1 MIMEEKMNNNIFN
14 NEKFQ
19 YLVNILVD
27 EALQVL
33 ESYKNGSFG
42 GTGIECAI
50 LADPRLAIDD
60 YVFSHKG
67 KDIAKNITKK
77 LKDLKAKGDKDSQYL
92 RALGDPGKMFRIKLL
107 RDDEIFVIN
116 KKILRHKIAILMR
129 FPCSSAGENLR
140 AKIINFDIIK
150 KRIEIYVKLGKL
162 KKFQSKMLLDIYR
175 NTPNSVFIY
184 SGSTRVKGLLGGMD
198 NDTDGC
204 MLMVGKDLKIFEGR
218 ISRSV
223 DIPDELGKNIN
234 IKFANISELMTSVYL
249 ASLAT
254 GNTVVG
260 VFCVYNSC
268 ASTVL
273 QNLNNKKIIKKL
285 QDNIDEEY
293 GKEHGNAQYIRRYD
307 DISDLSMDQV
317 MNKKIEQMTLDFVG
331 SDRSEQSIK
340 NYLLDCLA
348 VAPAVIGMIID
359 SAKTGLTVFD
369 PLCFLLKDVEQ
380 ARRNYTPTIIWN
392 EQIAQFEVV
401 EHKVFNKEEKVK

>member
-1 MIMEEKMNNNIFN
+1 MNNSIFN

-116 KKILRHKIAILMR
+116 KKILRHKITILMR

-204 MLMVGKDLKIFEGR
+204 MLMVGEDLKIFEGR

-293 GKEHGNAQYIRRYD
+293 GKEHGNAQYIRQYD

>member
-1 MIMEEKMNNNIFN
+1 MNNNIFN

-33 ESYKNGSFG
+33 ESYKSGSFG

-116 KKILRHKIAILMR
+116 KKILRHKITILMR

-204 MLMVGKDLKIFEGR
+204 MLMVGEDLKIFEGR

-234 IKFANISELMTSVYL
+234 IKFANISELMTNVYL

-285 QDNIDEEY
+285 QNNIDEEY

-317 MNKKIEQMTLDFVG
+317 MNKKIEKMTLDFVG

>member
-1 MIMEEKMNNNIFN
+1 MNILENV
-14 NEKFQ
+14 KFQ

-33 ESYKNGSFG
+33 ESYKKGSFG

-50 LADPRLAIDD
+50 LADPRLAVDNYI
-60 YVFSHKG
+60 YSHKG

-77 LKDLKAKGDKDSQYL
+77 LKNLKAKGDKNSQYL
-92 RALGDPGKMFRIKLL
+92 RALGDPGKMFGIKLL
-107 RDDEIFVIN
+107 RDDEIFTMN
-116 KKILRHKIAILMR
+116 KKTLRYKIAILMR
-129 FPCSSAGENLR
+129 FPCSSNGENLR
-140 AKIINFDIIK
+140 ARVINFNTIK
-150 KRIEIYVKLGKL
+150 KRIEIYVKLKKL
-162 KKFQSKMLLDIYR
+162 KEFQAKMLLDIFM
-175 NTPNSVFIY
+175 NAPKSIFIY
-184 SGSTRVKGLLGGMD
+184 SGSTKVKGLLGGMD

-204 MLMVGKDLKIFEGR
+204 MVMVGEDLKIFEGR

-223 DIPDELGKNIN
+223 DIPDELGKNIS
-234 IKFANISELMTSVYL
+234 ITFADISELMTGVYL

-254 GNTVVG
+254 GNTAVS

-273 QNLNNKKIIKKL
+273 QNLNSEKVIKKL
-285 QDNIDEEY
+285 QNNIAEEY
-293 GKEHGNAQYIRRYD
+293 GKEHGNAPYVRRFD
-307 DISDLSMDQV
+307 DSSDLTMDKV
-317 MNKKIEQMTLDFVG
+317 MNDRVKEMTLDFVG
-331 SDRSEQSIK
+331 SDRSKESIK

-369 PLCFLLKDVEQ
+369 PLCFLLKDIEQ
-380 ARRNYTPTIIWN
+380 ARRNYTPTVVWN

-401 EHKVFNKEEKVK
+401 EHKVFNKEEK

>member
-1 MIMEEKMNNNIFN
+1 MNNNIFN

-184 SGSTRVKGLLGGMD
+184 SGSTWVKGLLGGMD

-204 MLMVGKDLKIFEGR
+204 MLMVGEDLKIFEGR

-254 GNTVVG
+254 GNTVVS

-285 QDNIDEEY
+285 QNNIDEEY

-369 PLCFLLKDVEQ
+369 PLCFLLKDIEQ

-392 EQIAQFEVV
+392 EQIAQFEIV

>member
-1 MIMEEKMNNNIFN
+1 MNNNIFN

-204 MLMVGKDLKIFEGR
+204 MLMVGEDLKIFEGR

-285 QDNIDEEY
+285 QNNIDEEY
-293 GKEHGNAQYIRRYD
+293 GKEHGNAQYIRLYD

-369 PLCFLLKDVEQ
+369 PLCFLLKDIEQ

-392 EQIAQFEVV
+392 EQIAQFEIV

>member
-1 MIMEEKMNNNIFN
+1 MIMEEKMNNSIFN

-116 KKILRHKIAILMR
+116 KKILRHKITILMR

-204 MLMVGKDLKIFEGR
+204 MLMVGEDLKIFEGR

>member
-1 MIMEEKMNNNIFN
+1 MNSILS

-19 YLVNILVD
+19 YIVNILVD

-33 ESYKNGSFG
+33 ESYKRGSFG

-50 LADPRLAIDD
+50 LADPRLAMND
-60 YVFSHKG
+60 YIFSHKG

-77 LKDLKAKGDKDSQYL
+77 LKDLKAKGDKNSQYL
-92 RALGDPGKMFRIKLL
+92 RALGDPGKMFGIKLL
-107 RDDEIFVIN
+107 RDDEIFTMN
-116 KKILRHKIAILMR
+116 KKTLRYKIAILMR
-129 FPCSSAGENLR
+129 FPCSSNGENLR
-140 AKIINFDIIK
+140 AKVINFNTIK
-150 KRIEIYVKLGKL
+150 KRIEIYVKLKKL
-162 KKFQSKMLLDIYR
+162 KEFQAKMLLDIFM
-175 NTPNSVFIY
+175 NTPKSIFIY
-184 SGSTRVKGLLGGMD
+184 SGSTKVKGLLGGMD

-204 MLMVGKDLKIFEGR
+204 MVMIGEDLKIFEGR

-223 DIPDELGKNIN
+223 DIPDELGKNIS
-234 IKFANISELMTSVYL
+234 ITFADISELMTGVYL

-254 GNTVVG
+254 GNTAVG

-273 QNLNNKKIIKKL
+273 QNLNSKKVIKKL
-285 QDNIDEEY
+285 QNNITEEY
-293 GKEHGNAQYIRRYD
+293 GKEHGNVPYVRRFD
-307 DISDLSMDQV
+307 DNSDLTMDKV
-317 MNKKIEQMTLDFVG
+317 MNDRIKEMTLDFVG
-331 SDRSEQSIK
+331 SDRSKESIK

-369 PLCFLLKDVEQ
+369 PLYFLLKDIEQ
-380 ARRNYTPTIIWN
+380 ARRNYTPTVVWN

-401 EHKVFNKEEKVK
+401 EHKVFNKEEK

>member
-1 MIMEEKMNNNIFN
+1 MNILENV
-14 NEKFQ
+14 KFQ

-33 ESYKNGSFG
+33 ESYKKGSFG

-50 LADPRLAIDD
+50 LADPRLAVDNYI
-60 YVFSHKG
+60 YSYKG

-77 LKDLKAKGDKDSQYL
+77 LKDLKAKGDKNSQYL
-92 RALGDPGKMFRIKLL
+92 RALGDPGKMFGIKLL
-107 RDDEIFVIN
+107 RDDEIFTMN
-116 KKILRHKIAILMR
+116 KKTLRYKIAILMR
-129 FPCSSAGENLR
+129 FPCSSNGENLR
-140 AKIINFDIIK
+140 AKVINFNTIK
-150 KRIEIYVKLGKL
+150 KRIEIYVKLKKL
-162 KKFQSKMLLDIYR
+162 KEFQAKMLLDIFM
-175 NTPNSVFIY
+175 NAPKSIFIY
-184 SGSTRVKGLLGGMD
+184 SGSTKVKGLLGGMD

-204 MLMVGKDLKIFEGR
+204 MVMIGEDLKIFEGR

-223 DIPDELGKNIN
+223 DIPDELGKNIS
-234 IKFANISELMTSVYL
+234 ITFADISELMTGVYL

-254 GNTVVG
+254 GNTAVG

-273 QNLNNKKIIKKL
+273 QNLNSEKVIKKL
-285 QDNIDEEY
+285 QNNIAEEY
-293 GKEHGNAQYIRRYD
+293 GKEHGNAPYVRRFD
-307 DISDLSMDQV
+307 DSSDLTMDKV
-317 MNKKIEQMTLDFVG
+317 MNDRIKEMTLDFVG
-331 SDRSEQSIK
+331 SDRSKESIK

-369 PLCFLLKDVEQ
+369 PLCFLLKDIEQ
-380 ARRNYTPTIIWN
+380 ARRNYTPTVVWN

-401 EHKVFNKEEKVK
+401 EHKVFNKKE

>member
-1 MIMEEKMNNNIFN
+1 MNILENI
-14 NEKFQ
+14 KFQ

-33 ESYKNGSFG
+33 ESYKKGSFG

-50 LADPRLAIDD
+50 LADPRLAMND
-60 YVFSHKG
+60 YIFSHKG

-77 LKDLKAKGDKDSQYL
+77 LKDLKAKGDKNSQYL
-92 RALGDPGKMFRIKLL
+92 RALGDPGKIFGIKLL
-107 RDDEIFVIN
+107 RDDEIFTIN
-116 KKILRHKIAILMR
+116 KKTLRYKIAILMR
-129 FPCSSAGENLR
+129 FPCSSNGENLR
-140 AKIINFDIIK
+140 AKVINFNTIK
-150 KRIEIYVKLGKL
+150 KRIEIYIKL
-162 KKFQSKMLLDIYR
+162 KKLKEFQAKMLLDIFM
-175 NTPNSVFIY
+175 NAPKSIFIY
-184 SGSTRVKGLLGGMD
+184 SGSTKVKGLLGGMD

-204 MLMVGKDLKIFEGR
+204 MVMVGEDLKIFEGR

-223 DIPDELGKNIN
+223 DIPDELGKNIS
-234 IKFANISELMTSVYL
+234 ITFADISELMTGVYL

-254 GNTVVG
+254 GNTAVG

-273 QNLNNKKIIKKL
+273 QNLNSKKVVKKL
-285 QDNIDEEY
+285 QNNIAEEY
-293 GKEHGNAQYIRRYD
+293 GKEHGNAPYVRRFD
-307 DISDLSMDQV
+307 DSSDLIMDKV
-317 MNKKIEQMTLDFVG
+317 MNDRIKEMTLDFVG
-331 SDRSEQSIK
+331 SDRSKESIK

-369 PLCFLLKDVEQ
+369 PLCFLLKDIEQ
-380 ARRNYTPTIIWN
+380 ARRNYTSTVVWN

-401 EHKVFNKEEKVK
+401 EHKVFNKEE

>member
-1 MIMEEKMNNNIFN
+1 MNSILS

-19 YLVNILVD
+19 YIVNILVD

-33 ESYKNGSFG
+33 ESYKRGSFG

-50 LADPRLAIDD
+50 LADPRLAMND
-60 YVFSHKG
+60 YIFSHKG

-77 LKDLKAKGDKDSQYL
+77 LKDLKAKGDNNSQYL
-92 RALGDPGKMFRIKLL
+92 RALGDPGKMFGIKLL
-107 RDDEIFVIN
+107 RDDEIFTMN
-116 KKILRHKIAILMR
+116 KKTLRYKIAILMR
-129 FPCSSAGENLR
+129 FPCSSNGENLR
-140 AKIINFDIIK
+140 AKVINFNTIK
-150 KRIEIYVKLGKL
+150 KRIEIYVKLKKL
-162 KKFQSKMLLDIYR
+162 KEFQAKMLLDIFM
-175 NTPNSVFIY
+175 NAPKSIFIY
-184 SGSTRVKGLLGGMD
+184 SGSIKVKGLLGGMD

-204 MLMVGKDLKIFEGR
+204 MVMIGEDLKIFEGR

-223 DIPDELGKNIN
+223 DIPDELGKNIS
-234 IKFANISELMTSVYL
+234 ITFADISELMTGVYL

-254 GNTVVG
+254 GNTAVG

-273 QNLNNKKIIKKL
+273 QNLNSKKVIKKL
-285 QDNIDEEY
+285 QNNIAEEY
-293 GKEHGNAQYIRRYD
+293 GKEHGNAPYVSRFD
-307 DISDLSMDQV
+307 DNSDLTMDKV
-317 MNKKIEQMTLDFVG
+317 MNDRIKEMTLDFVG
-331 SDRSEQSIK
+331 SDRSKESIK

-369 PLCFLLKDVEQ
+369 PLCFLLKDIEQ
-380 ARRNYTPTIIWN
+380 ARRNYTPTVVWN

-401 EHKVFNKEEKVK
+401 EHKVFNKEEK

>member
-1 MIMEEKMNNNIFN
+1 MIMEEKMNNSIFN

-116 KKILRHKIAILMR
+116 KKILRHKITILMR

-204 MLMVGKDLKIFEGR
+204 MLMVGEDLKIFEGR

-293 GKEHGNAQYIRRYD
+293 EKEHGNAQYIRRYD

>member
-1 MIMEEKMNNNIFN
+1 MNNNIFN

-204 MLMVGKDLKIFEGR
+204 MLMVGEDLKIFEGR

-285 QDNIDEEY
+285 KNNIDEEY

-369 PLCFLLKDVEQ
+369 PLCFLLKDIEQ

-392 EQIAQFEVV
+392 EQIAQFEIV

>member
-1 MIMEEKMNNNIFN
+1 MNNSIFN

-67 KDIAKNITKK
+67 KDIAKNVTKK

-116 KKILRHKIAILMR
+116 KKILRHKITILMR

-204 MLMVGKDLKIFEGR
+204 MLMVGEDLKIFEGR

-369 PLCFLLKDVEQ
+369 PLCFLLKDIEQ

>member
-1 MIMEEKMNNNIFN
+1 MNSILS

-19 YLVNILVD
+19 YIVNILVD

-33 ESYKNGSFG
+33 KSYKRGSFG

-50 LADPRLAIDD
+50 LADPRLAMND
-60 YVFSHKG
+60 YIFSHKG

-77 LKDLKAKGDKDSQYL
+77 LKDLKAKGDKNSQYL
-92 RALGDPGKMFRIKLL
+92 RALGDPGKMFGIKLL
-107 RDDEIFVIN
+107 RDDEIFTMN
-116 KKILRHKIAILMR
+116 KKTLRYKIAILMR
-129 FPCSSAGENLR
+129 FPCSSNGENLR
-140 AKIINFDIIK
+140 AKVINFNTIK
-150 KRIEIYVKLGKL
+150 KRIEIYVKLKKL
-162 KKFQSKMLLDIYR
+162 KEFQAKMLLDIFM
-175 NTPNSVFIY
+175 NAPKSIFIY
-184 SGSTRVKGLLGGMD
+184 SGSTKVKGLLGGMD

-204 MLMVGKDLKIFEGR
+204 MVMIGEDLKIFEGR

-223 DIPDELGKNIN
+223 DIPDELGKNIS
-234 IKFANISELMTSVYL
+234 ITFADISELMTGVYL

-254 GNTVVG
+254 GNTAVG

-273 QNLNNKKIIKKL
+273 QNLNSKKVIKKL
-285 QDNIDEEY
+285 QNNIAEEY
-293 GKEHGNAQYIRRYD
+293 GKEHGNAPYVRRFD
-307 DISDLSMDQV
+307 DNSDLTMDKV
-317 MNKKIEQMTLDFVG
+317 MNDRIKEMTLDFVG
-331 SDRSEQSIK
+331 SDRSKESIK

-369 PLCFLLKDVEQ
+369 PLCFLLKDIEQ
-380 ARRNYTPTIIWN
+380 ARRNYTPTVVWN

-401 EHKVFNKEEKVK
+401 EHKVFNKEEK

>member
-1 MIMEEKMNNNIFN
+1 MNNSIFN

-77 LKDLKAKGDKDSQYL
+77 LKNLKAKGDKDSQYL
-92 RALGDPGKMFRIKLL
+92 RALGDPGNMFGIKLL
-107 RDDEIFVIN
+107 RDDEIFVTN
-116 KKILRHKIAILMR
+116 KKTLRHKIAILMR

-140 AKIINFDIIK
+140 AKIINFNTIK

-162 KKFQSKMLLDIYR
+162 RKFQAKMLLDIYR

-184 SGSTRVKGLLGGMD
+184 SGSTKVKGLLGGMD

-204 MLMVGKDLKIFEGR
+204 MIMVGEDLKIFEGR

-234 IKFANISELMTSVYL
+234 IKFADISELMTEVYL

-254 GNTVVG
+254 GNTAVG

-273 QNLNNKKIIKKL
+273 QNLNNKKVIKKL
-285 QDNIDEEY
+285 QDNIAEEY
-293 GKEHGNAQYIRRYD
+293 GKEHGNAPYIRRYD
-307 DISDLSMDQV
+307 DITDLSMDQV

>member
-1 MIMEEKMNNNIFN
+1 MIMEEKMNNSIFN

-116 KKILRHKIAILMR
+116 KKILRHKITILMR

-204 MLMVGKDLKIFEGR
+204 MLMVGEDLKIFEGR

-223 DIPDELGKNIN
+223 NIPDELGKNIN

>member
-1 MIMEEKMNNNIFN
+1 MNSILS

-19 YLVNILVD
+19 YIVNILVD

-33 ESYKNGSFG
+33 ESYKRGSFG

-50 LADPRLAIDD
+50 LADSRLAMND
-60 YVFSHKG
+60 YIFSHKG

-77 LKDLKAKGDKDSQYL
+77 LKDLKAKGDKNSQYL
-92 RALGDPGKMFRIKLL
+92 RALGDPGKMFGIKLL
-107 RDDEIFVIN
+107 RDDEIFTMN
-116 KKILRHKIAILMR
+116 KKTLRYKITILMR
-129 FPCSSAGENLR
+129 FPCSSNGENLR
-140 AKIINFDIIK
+140 AKVINFNTIK
-150 KRIEIYVKLGKL
+150 KRIEIYVKLKKL
-162 KKFQSKMLLDIYR
+162 KEFQAKMLLDIFM
-175 NTPNSVFIY
+175 NAPKSIFIY
-184 SGSTRVKGLLGGMD
+184 SGSTKVKGLLGGMD

-204 MLMVGKDLKIFEGR
+204 MVMIGEDLKIFEGR

-223 DIPDELGKNIN
+223 DIPDELGKNIS
-234 IKFANISELMTSVYL
+234 ITFADISELMTGVYL

-254 GNTVVG
+254 GNTAVG

-273 QNLNNKKIIKKL
+273 QNLNSKKVIKKL
-285 QDNIDEEY
+285 QNNIAEEY
-293 GKEHGNAQYIRRYD
+293 GKEHGNAPYVRRFD
-307 DISDLSMDQV
+307 DNSDLTMDKV
-317 MNKKIEQMTLDFVG
+317 MNDRIKEMTLDFVG
-331 SDRSEQSIK
+331 SDRSKESIK

-369 PLCFLLKDVEQ
+369 PLCFLLKDIEQ
-380 ARRNYTPTIIWN
+380 ARRNYTPTVVWN

-401 EHKVFNKEEKVK
+401 EHKVFNKEEK

>member
-1 MIMEEKMNNNIFN
+1 MNILENV
-14 NEKFQ
+14 KFQ

-33 ESYKNGSFG
+33 EFYKRGSFG

-50 LADPRLAIDD
+50 LADPRLAMND
-60 YVFSHKG
+60 YIFSHKG

-77 LKDLKAKGDKDSQYL
+77 LKDLKTKGDKNSQYL
-92 RALGDPGKMFRIKLL
+92 RALGDPGKMFGIKLL
-107 RDDEIFVIN
+107 RDDEIFTMN
-116 KKILRHKIAILMR
+116 KKTLRYKIAILMR
-129 FPCSSAGENLR
+129 FPCSSNGENLR
-140 AKIINFDIIK
+140 AKVINFNTIK
-150 KRIEIYVKLGKL
+150 KRIEIYVKLKKL
-162 KKFQSKMLLDIYR
+162 KEFQAKMLLDIFM
-175 NTPNSVFIY
+175 NAPKSIFIY
-184 SGSTRVKGLLGGMD
+184 SGSTKVKGLLGGMD

-204 MLMVGKDLKIFEGR
+204 MVMIGEDLKIFEGR

-223 DIPDELGKNIN
+223 DIPDELGKNIS
-234 IKFANISELMTSVYL
+234 ITFADISELMTGVYL

-254 GNTVVG
+254 GNTAVG

-273 QNLNNKKIIKKL
+273 QNLNSKKVIKKL
-285 QDNIDEEY
+285 QNNIAEEY
-293 GKEHGNAQYIRRYD
+293 GKEHGNAPYVRRFD
-307 DISDLSMDQV
+307 DSSDLTMDKV
-317 MNKKIEQMTLDFVG
+317 MNDRIKEMTLDFVG
-331 SDRSEQSIK
+331 SDRSKESIK

-369 PLCFLLKDVEQ
+369 PLCFLLKDIEQ
-380 ARRNYTPTIIWN
+380 ARRNYTPTVVWN

-401 EHKVFNKEEKVK
+401 EHKVFNKEEK

>member
-1 MIMEEKMNNNIFN
+1 MNNSIFN

-116 KKILRHKIAILMR
+116 KKIIRHKITILMR

-204 MLMVGKDLKIFEGR
+204 MLMVGEDLKIFEGR

>member
-1 MIMEEKMNNNIFN
+1 MNNNILS

-19 YLVNILVD
+19 YLVSILVN

-33 ESYKNGSFG
+33 DSYKKGSFG

-77 LKDLKAKGDKDSQYL
+77 LKNLKAKGDKDSQYL
-92 RALGDPGKMFRIKLL
+92 RALGDPGNMFGIKLL
-107 RDDEIFVIN
+107 RDDEIFVTN
-116 KKILRHKIAILMR
+116 KKTLRHKIAILMR

-140 AKIINFDIIK
+140 AKIINFNTIK

-162 KKFQSKMLLDIYR
+162 RKFQAKILLDIYR

-184 SGSTRVKGLLGGMD
+184 SGSTKVKGLLGGMD

-204 MLMVGKDLKIFEGR
+204 MIMVGEDLKIFEGR

-234 IKFANISELMTSVYL
+234 IKFADISELMTGVYL

-254 GNTVVG
+254 GNTAVG

-273 QNLNNKKIIKKL
+273 QNLNNKKVIKKL
-285 QDNIDEEY
+285 QDNIAEEY
-293 GKEHGNAQYIRRYD
+293 GKEHGNATYIRRYD
-307 DISDLSMDQV
+307 DITDLSMDQV
-317 MNKKIEQMTLDFVG
+317 MNKKIEQMTLNFVG

-340 NYLLDCLA
+340 NYLLDCLS

-369 PLCFLLKDVEQ
+369 PLCFLLKNIEQ

-401 EHKVFNKEEKVK
+401 EHKIFNKKEKVK

>member
-1 MIMEEKMNNNIFN
+1 MNNSIFN

-67 KDIAKNITKK
+67 KDIAKNVTKK

-116 KKILRHKIAILMR
+116 KKILRHKITILMR

-204 MLMVGKDLKIFEGR
+204 MLMVGEDLKIFEGR

-268 ASTVL
+268 VSTVL

-369 PLCFLLKDVEQ
+369 PLCFLLKDIEQ

>member
-1 MIMEEKMNNNIFN
+1 MNNNILS

-19 YLVNILVD
+19 YLVSILVN

-33 ESYKNGSFG
+33 DSYKKGSFG

-77 LKDLKAKGDKDSQYL
+77 LKNLKAKGDKDSQYL
-92 RALGDPGKMFRIKLL
+92 RALGDPGNMFGIKLL
-107 RDDEIFVIN
+107 RDDEIFVTN
-116 KKILRHKIAILMR
+116 KKTLRHKIAILMR

-140 AKIINFDIIK
+140 AKIINFNTIK

-162 KKFQSKMLLDIYR
+162 RKFQAKILLDIYR

-184 SGSTRVKGLLGGMD
+184 SGSTKVKGLLGGMD

-204 MLMVGKDLKIFEGR
+204 MIMVGEDLKIFEGR

-234 IKFANISELMTSVYL
+234 IKFADISELMTGVYL

-254 GNTVVG
+254 GNTAVG

-273 QNLNNKKIIKKL
+273 QNLNNKKVIKKL
-285 QDNIDEEY
+285 QDNIAEEY
-293 GKEHGNAQYIRRYD
+293 GKEHGNATYVRRYD
-307 DISDLSMDQV
+307 DITDLSMDQV
-317 MNKKIEQMTLDFVG
+317 MNKKIEQMTLNFVG

-340 NYLLDCLA
+340 NYLLDCLS

-369 PLCFLLKDVEQ
+369 PLCFLLKNIEQ

-401 EHKVFNKEEKVK
+401 EHKIFNKKEKVK

>member
-1 MIMEEKMNNNIFN
+1 MNILENI
-14 NEKFQ
+14 KFQ

-33 ESYKNGSFG
+33 ESYKKGSFG

-50 LADPRLAIDD
+50 LADPRLAMND
-60 YVFSHKG
+60 YIFSHKG

-77 LKDLKAKGDKDSQYL
+77 LKDLKAKGDKNSQYL
-92 RALGDPGKMFRIKLL
+92 RALGDPGKIFGIKLL
-107 RDDEIFVIN
+107 RDDEIFTIN
-116 KKILRHKIAILMR
+116 KKTLRYKIAILMR
-129 FPCSSAGENLR
+129 FPCSSNGENLR
-140 AKIINFDIIK
+140 AKVINFNTIK
-150 KRIEIYVKLGKL
+150 KRIEIYIKL
-162 KKFQSKMLLDIYR
+162 KKLKEFQAKMLLDIFM
-175 NTPNSVFIY
+175 NAPKSIFIY
-184 SGSTRVKGLLGGMD
+184 SGSTKVKGLLGGMD

-204 MLMVGKDLKIFEGR
+204 MVMVGEDLKIFEGR

-223 DIPDELGKNIN
+223 DIPDELGKNIS
-234 IKFANISELMTSVYL
+234 ITFADISELMTGVYL

-254 GNTVVG
+254 GNTAVG

-273 QNLNNKKIIKKL
+273 QNLNSKKVVKKL
-285 QDNIDEEY
+285 QNNIAEEY
-293 GKEHGNAQYIRRYD
+293 GKEHGNAPYVRRFD
-307 DISDLSMDQV
+307 DSSDLIMDKV
-317 MNKKIEQMTLDFVG
+317 INDRIKEMTLDFVG
-331 SDRSEQSIK
+331 SDRSKESIK

-369 PLCFLLKDVEQ
+369 PLCFLLKDIEQ
-380 ARRNYTPTIIWN
+380 ARRNYTSTVVWN

-401 EHKVFNKEEKVK
+401 EHKVFNKEE

>member
-1 MIMEEKMNNNIFN
+1 MNNSIFN

-116 KKILRHKIAILMR
+116 KKILRHKITILMR

-204 MLMVGKDLKIFEGR
+204 MLMVGEDLKIFEGR

-223 DIPDELGKNIN
+223 DIPDELGKNIS
-234 IKFANISELMTSVYL
+234 IKFSDISELMTGVYL

-254 GNTVVG
+254 GNTAVG
-260 VFCVYNSC
+260 IFCVYNSC

-285 QDNIDEEY
+285 QDNIAEEY

-307 DISDLSMDQV
+307 DISDLSMDKV

-369 PLCFLLKDVEQ
+369 PLCFLLKDIEQ

>member
-1 MIMEEKMNNNIFN
+1 MNSILS

-19 YLVNILVD
+19 YIVNILVD

-33 ESYKNGSFG
+33 ESYKRGSFG

-50 LADPRLAIDD
+50 LADPRLAMND
-60 YVFSHKG
+60 YIFSHKG

-77 LKDLKAKGDKDSQYL
+77 LKDLKAKGDKNSQYL
-92 RALGDPGKMFRIKLL
+92 RALGDPGKMFGIKLL
-107 RDDEIFVIN
+107 RDDEIFTMN
-116 KKILRHKIAILMR
+116 KKTLRYKIAILMR
-129 FPCSSAGENLR
+129 FPCSSNGENLR
-140 AKIINFDIIK
+140 AKVINFNTIK
-150 KRIEIYVKLGKL
+150 KRIKIYVKLKKL
-162 KKFQSKMLLDIYR
+162 KEFQAKMLLDIFM
-175 NTPNSVFIY
+175 NAPKSIFIY
-184 SGSTRVKGLLGGMD
+184 SGSTKVKGLLGGMD

-204 MLMVGKDLKIFEGR
+204 MVMIGEDLKIFEGR

-223 DIPDELGKNIN
+223 DIPDELGKNIS
-234 IKFANISELMTSVYL
+234 ITFADISELMTGVYL

-254 GNTVVG
+254 GNTAVG

-273 QNLNNKKIIKKL
+273 QNLNSKKVIKKL
-285 QDNIDEEY
+285 QNNIAEEY
-293 GKEHGNAQYIRRYD
+293 GKEHGNAPYVRRFD
-307 DISDLSMDQV
+307 DNSDLTMDKV
-317 MNKKIEQMTLDFVG
+317 MNDRIKEMTLDFVG
-331 SDRSEQSIK
+331 SDRSKESIK

-369 PLCFLLKDVEQ
+369 PLCFLLKDIEQ
-380 ARRNYTPTIIWN
+380 ARRNYTPTVVWN

-401 EHKVFNKEEKVK
+401 EHKVFNKEEK

>member
-1 MIMEEKMNNNIFN
+1 MNNSIFN

-116 KKILRHKIAILMR
+116 KKILRHKITILMR

-204 MLMVGKDLKIFEGR
+204 MLMVGEDLKIFEGR

>member
-1 MIMEEKMNNNIFN
+1 MNILENV
-14 NEKFQ
+14 KFQ

-33 ESYKNGSFG
+33 ESYKKGSFG

-50 LADPRLAIDD
+50 LADPRLAMND
-60 YVFSHKG
+60 YIFSHKG

-77 LKDLKAKGDKDSQYL
+77 LKDLKAKGDKNSQYL
-92 RALGDPGKMFRIKLL
+92 RALGDPGKMFGIKLL
-107 RDDEIFVIN
+107 RDDEIFTMN
-116 KKILRHKIAILMR
+116 KKTLRYKIAILMR
-129 FPCSSAGENLR
+129 FPCSSNGENLR
-140 AKIINFDIIK
+140 AKVINFNTIK
-150 KRIEIYVKLGKL
+150 KRIEIYVKLKKL
-162 KKFQSKMLLDIYR
+162 KEFQDKMLLDIFM
-175 NTPNSVFIY
+175 NAPKSIFIY
-184 SGSTRVKGLLGGMD
+184 SGSTKVKGLLGGMD

-204 MLMVGKDLKIFEGR
+204 MVMIGEDLKIFEGR

-223 DIPDELGKNIN
+223 DIPDELGKNIS
-234 IKFANISELMTSVYL
+234 ITFADISELMTGVYL

-273 QNLNNKKIIKKL
+273 QNLNSKKVIKKL
-285 QDNIDEEY
+285 QNNIAEEY
-293 GKEHGNAQYIRRYD
+293 GKEHGNAPYVRRFD
-307 DISDLSMDQV
+307 DNSDLTMDKV
-317 MNKKIEQMTLDFVG
+317 MNDRIKEMTLDFVG
-331 SDRSEQSIK
+331 SDRSKESIK

-369 PLCFLLKDVEQ
+369 PLCFLLKDIEQ
-380 ARRNYTPTIIWN
+380 ARRNYTPTVVWN

-401 EHKVFNKEEKVK
+401 EHKVFNKEEK

>member
-1 MIMEEKMNNNIFN
+1 MNNSIFN

-116 KKILRHKIAILMR
+116 KKILRHKITILMR

-184 SGSTRVKGLLGGMD
+184 SGNTRVKGLLGGMD

-204 MLMVGKDLKIFEGR
+204 MLMVGEDLKIFEGR

-317 MNKKIEQMTLDFVG
+317 MNKKIEQMTLDFAG